1 MIKQRYICDMCGKE
15 DLKQPFSMTLE
26 IPTRVFLFN
35 DNEDEPHDIID
46 TTHKHDYELCR
57 KCVVEIEKK
66 LKRIGR
72 LHPEVEA

>member
-26 IPTRVFLFN
+26 IPVTLLFS
-35 DNEDEPHDIID
+35 DENEDEPHTIE
-46 TTHKHDYELCR
+46 TTHKHDYDLCR
-57 KCVVEIEKK
+57 KCVAEIEKK
-66 LKRIGR
+66 LKIIGR